1 MFMNAKEI
9 NAITIWLG
17 RRVDYEDFNKKSMIL
32 KEIMLPEYG
41 GLKTLILGDNN
52 ISSLEYL
59 TFLKANKLEKLF
71 LSSNWWN

>member
-1 MFMNAKEI
+1 MNAKEI
-9 NAITIWLG
+9 SAITIWLG
-17 RRVDYEDFNKKSMIL
+17 SMVDYEDFNKKSMIL

-41 GLKTLILGDNN
+41 GLKALILGDNN

>member
-17 RRVDYEDFNKKSMIL
+17 KSCVNEDFNKKSMIL
-32 KEIMLPEYG
+32 KEIMIPEYR
-41 GLKTLILGDNN
+41 GLKALILGDNN

-59 TFLKANKLEKLF
+59 TFLRANKLEKLF
-71 LSSNWWN
+71 LSSN

>member
-9 NAITIWLG
+9 SAITIWLG

-41 GLKTLILGDNN
+41 GLKALILGDNN

>member
-52 ISSLEYL
+52 INSLEYL